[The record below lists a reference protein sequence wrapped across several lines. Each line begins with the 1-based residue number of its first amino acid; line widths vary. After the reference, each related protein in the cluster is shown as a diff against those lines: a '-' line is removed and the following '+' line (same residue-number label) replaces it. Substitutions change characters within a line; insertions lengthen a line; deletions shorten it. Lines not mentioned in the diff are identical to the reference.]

1 MASYQEW
8 RFECCNP
15 FKSPEWLVLFGIDEE
30 QLQASLELRDELNK
44 INSPIVLRVVR
55 NVAAH

>member
-1 MASYQEW
+1 MASHQEW

-15 FKSPEWLVLFGIDEE
+15 TKSPEWLVLFGLDED
-30 QLQASLELRDELNK
+30 QLKASLELRDELNK

-55 NVAAH
+55 NFDAQ

>member
-15 FKSPEWLVLFGIDEE
+15 TKSAEWIFLFGVDAD

>member
-1 MASYQEW
+1 MASNQEW

-15 FKSPEWLVLFGIDEE
+15 TKSAEWIFLFRVDEE

-44 INSPIVLRVVR
+44 INSPVMLRVVR
-55 NVAAH
+55 SFDAH